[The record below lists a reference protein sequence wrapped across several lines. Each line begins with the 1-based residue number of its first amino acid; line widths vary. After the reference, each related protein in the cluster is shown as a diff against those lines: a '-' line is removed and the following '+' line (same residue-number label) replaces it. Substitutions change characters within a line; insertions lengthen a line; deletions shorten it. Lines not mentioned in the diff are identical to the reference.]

1 LPASKRLVETTAKTP
16 PTDRYNP
23 CRLRIV
29 LRNGLRMG
37 APADSVVPVVDRA
50 VEVGRRLKQSASS
63 LAE

>member
-29 LRNGLRMG
+29 LRNRPRMG
-37 APADSVVPVVDRA
+37 AGAAGAKAAGAKRA
-50 VEVGRRLKQSASS
+50 
-63 LAE
+63 